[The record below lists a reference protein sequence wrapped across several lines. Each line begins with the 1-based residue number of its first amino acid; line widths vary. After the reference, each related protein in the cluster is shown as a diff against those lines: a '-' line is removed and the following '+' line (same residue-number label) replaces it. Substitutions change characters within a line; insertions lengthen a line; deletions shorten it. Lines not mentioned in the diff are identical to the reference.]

1 MADPLSIAG
10 LVLAV
15 GGVIKSVVQYCSDV
29 RDAAKEIRT
38 LTTELL
44 AELFALQGA
53 LAQLN
58 SKTISSN
65 PAGPEFEL
73 MLQSADQAL
82 ASLAAYLT
90 SGGNSKF
97 GQSMQKLRWNW
108 KKEDVQ
114 KHIQRIERV
123 KVWFILLLTTNLV

>member
-53 LAQLN
+53 LTQLN
-58 SKTISSN
+58 SKTASPNAS
-65 PAGPEFEL
+65 GPEFEL

-82 ASLAAYLT
+82 ASLAEYLT
-90 SGGNSKF
+90 GGGNSKF
-97 GQSMQKLRWNW
+97 GQSMLKLRWHW
-108 KKEDVQ
+108 KKEDV
-114 KHIQRIERV
+114 
-123 KVWFILLLTTNLV
+123 